1 MADSTI
7 TVTVGTG
14 TQYLVGGSGNVFK
27 FDVHNLQVLLFLGLK
42 QPL

>member
-27 FDVHNLQVLLFLGLK
+27 FDGAQPSSLLFLGLK